1 MPYRRLPNTDN
12 ARIKSLRTIL
22 EKKRKFQDSNKISM
36 DVMAADRMLRTFESA
51 QTMYKDSLAKQ
62 ATENRKFQKYVK
74 NAKLYISHFI
84 QVLNLCII
92 RGEMKKDIK
101 SLYKLDPEN
110 YSVPDL
116 SSNEALLLWGKNV
129 VEGDQERQRKGGIPI
144 YNPTI
149 ARVNVAY
156 SQFKDAHFVQKTH
169 QKQTSRLL
177 DELSAQ
183 RGDMDTLICD
193 LWNQVEAMFADFPQD
208 ERIEK
213 CKEFG
218 LIYYLRKNEKEEAFH
233 NDEDN

>member
-22 EKKRKFQDSNKISM
+22 DKKRNSLYTEISV
-36 DVMAADRMLRTFESA
+36 DIIAAERVLRTFENA
-51 QTMYKDSLAKQ
+51 QSMYKESLAKQ
-62 ATENRKFQKYVK
+62 ASENRKFQKYIK

-92 RGEMKKDIK
+92 RGEIKKQVK
-101 SLYKLDPEN
+101 SSYNLDLDN

-116 SSNEALLLWGKNV
+116 SSNEAILQWGKNV
-129 VEGDQERQRKGGIPI
+129 VEGDQERQRSGGTPI

-156 SQFKDAHFVQKTH
+156 SQFKDAYFSQKTY
-169 QKQTSRLL
+169 QKQTARLL
-177 DELSAQ
+177 ESLSSQ
-183 RGDMDTLICD
+183 RGDIDSLICD
-193 LWNQVEAMFADFPQD
+193 LWNQVEAMFADLPPVK
-208 ERIEK
+208 RIEK

-218 LIYYLRKNEKEEAFH
+218 LIYYLRKNEK
-233 NDEDN
+233 DESFQDDENN